1 MGQQLPVAADRRL
14 PSAQR
19 GKPLTQALVKDTR
32 ALKPVWQRGAE
43 HRQFHVTARVMWL
56 SVPVRSRARL
66 QVTPAAT
73 RPSPVL
79 LPPRG
84 CPGLWAGPGLPAL
97 PALGTRRAS
106 SSCLKLRMSQERAL
120 PASANTASGNCH
132 KSSGQDVGSLL
143 LLEPRSV
150 PMACDTRSHPPAV
163 SCLPVRPR

>member
-84 CPGLWAGPGLPAL
+84 CPW
-97 PALGTRRAS
+97 ALGRPRPP
-106 SSCLKLRMSQERAL
+106 R
-120 PASANTASGNCH
+120 SAGSGNTQGFLFM
-132 KSSGQDVGSLL
+132 SETANV
-143 LLEPRSV
+143 
-150 PMACDTRSHPPAV
+150 TRTCPSREREHCFRQP
-163 SCLPVRPR
+163 S